1 MEIQDKLELIKK
13 SDEWNHMY
21 ETAEKSFVTGNTTKE
36 QYLAFKDYIK
46 TRKYG
51 ADHFENVAY
60 YAFKHRIPT
69 IDLEEYLD
77 NEIIKCWKMLYTGQ
91 NAYLYGGGGD
101 CMKYESIPQFKIKV
115 IYIYNKFIKNE
126 FEYKDDKVELKK

>member
-1 MEIQDKLELIKK
+1 MENQDKLDLIIASDSFNHLYKK
-13 SDEWNHMY
+13 I
-21 ETAEKSFVTGNTTKE
+21 SFVTGETTKE
-36 QYLAFKDYIK
+36 QYLVFKDYIK

-60 YAFKHRIPT
+60 YAFKHCIPI

-77 NEIIKCWKMLYTGQ
+77 NEIIKCWKMLYTGK

-101 CMKYESIPQFKIKV
+101 CMKYEAIPKFKKKV
-115 IYIYNKFIKNE
+115 IEIYNKFATLKNE
-126 FEYKDDKVELKK
+126 E